1 LFLIAIDIMDINNQ
15 ATSTLENF
23 LRSHK
28 EDIKTITQ
36 VLVRITN
43 RTPEQVKPYLD
54 VLLEQLVPSQQE
66 RPFYET
72 ATPEEWVVAFRAW
85 ADTHERNTP
94 LLSDYAVSRE
104 SLYDEEE
111 C

>member
-1 LFLIAIDIMDINNQ
+1 MDINNQ
-15 ATSTLENF
+15 AASPLQNF
-23 LRSHK
+23 QEAHK

-36 VLVRITN
+36 VLVKITN
-43 RTPEQVKPYLD
+43 RTPEQLKPYLD
-54 VLLEQLVPSQQE
+54 ALLERLVQSQQE

-72 ATPEEWVVAFRAW
+72 ATPEEWSRAFRAW
-85 ADTHERNTP
+85 ADSHERNTP

-104 SLYDEEE
+104 SMYDEE

>member
-1 LFLIAIDIMDINNQ
+1 MDINNQ

-23 LRSHK
+23 HEAHK

-36 VLVRITN
+36 VLVKITN

-54 VLLEQLVPSQQE
+54 RLLEQLVQSQQE

-72 ATPEEWVVAFRAW
+72 ATPEEWVIAFREW
-85 ADTHERNTP
+85 VESHRGLN
-94 LLSDYAVSRE
+94 LLSLSDEAISRE
-104 SLYDEEE
+104 SIYGERG
-111 C
+111 

>member
-1 LFLIAIDIMDINNQ
+1 MDINNQ
-15 ATSTLENF
+15 AASTVENF
-23 LRSHK
+23 QEAHK

-36 VLVRITN
+36 VLVKITN

-54 VLLEQLVPSQQE
+54 ALLEQLVQSQQE

-72 ATPEEWVVAFRAW
+72 ATPEEWVRAFRAW
-85 ADTHERNTP
+85 ASGHERNTP

-104 SLYDEEE
+104 SMYDDEEY
-111 C
+111 

>member
-1 LFLIAIDIMDINNQ
+1 MDIKNQ

-23 LRSHK
+23 HEAHK

-36 VLVRITN
+36 VLVKITN

-54 VLLEQLVPSQQE
+54 RLLEQLVQSQQE

-72 ATPEEWVVAFRAW
+72 ATPEEWVIAFREW
-85 ADTHERNTP
+85 VESHRGLNLP
-94 LLSDYAVSRE
+94 SLSDEAISRE
-104 SLYDEEE
+104 SIYGERG
-111 C
+111 